1 MTPVLMW
8 PRTLLTCL
16 QCFVE
21 DKPLGDEIGHLATQI
36 SKQSTEGVVWFLLT
50 AYSKTQRK
58 RGDLKQLLSK
68 KKPELDN
75 LENFQS
81 VCITKMRCLDLK

>member
-8 PRTLLTCL
+8 PRTWLTCL

-68 KKPELDN
+68 KKPELDT